1 MKYIRLFDNAQQR
14 EVAHSFTDYNILQ
27 QTDNIVG
34 ISILKSTPPP
44 NDEIWYTTLSGNAV
58 TLCGTSD
65 YSTIFGANFVS
76 NTYSNGKG
84 IIKFDG
90 PVTSVCFLQKEVTED
105 DESYSNIDDFQQIR
119 LPNSVT
125 SIDSEAFKN
134 CINLKYVNIPEA
146 VTSIGNG
153 AFSFCISLNSV
164 MLPNSVTSIGH
175 KAFANCWNF
184 TSIVIPDSVT
194 SIGGYAFEGCYKV
207 SSIKIGSGVSGIT
220 GIVDDVDMCSV
231 FVGCTGLSSI
241 EVSPNN
247 NNYDSRNNCNAIIE
261 TSTNKLYVGC
271 KNTVIPNDV
280 TDIMSYSFNGCFE
293 LTSITIPDSVE
304 KVWPA
309 AFHYCTKLHDLT
321 PDPIGFSMAEV
332 IVAGQGISVEQLYAF
347 DEQVSSLGWPR
358 YGLNGKYVYYGESF
372 NDFEYVPVAGT
383 VPASFVGVKLNHNGY
398 TVTARQVLEKTYTIQ
413 KYLASNFDWESM
425 SSYLM
430 FINDYYGI
438 RIRNIGNGTIDLTM
452 RVPTI
457 GIGDDNSIE
466 TIRIDIVNSLIS
478 SMSFI
483 DNDGYKYG
491 VDFECG
497 VNIYNIWNDYYV
509 FPIEYAEATWSDN
522 PDYEKF
528 HELREKLCNEYVLMI
543 KKRLIDTVS
552 DNGDSII
559 FDDNSRENGDVMI
572 GFSNGNN
579 NYTTTLPDGNVSV
592 IGSFPHNPEAI
603 SLSIFHRNMYDI
615 NDRIDKA
622 TNDMRSSFSKLM
634 KGDFSCFSILDD
646 IKIPVSAGQYDILN
660 NLNRYMT
667 LQIPVFAASEN
678 N

>member
-34 ISILKSTPPP
+34 VSILKSTPPP

-90 PVTSVCFLQKEVTED
+90 PVTRVRFLEEYD
-105 DESYSNIDDFQQIR
+105 DSYSNIDDFQQIR

-125 SIDSEAFKN
+125 SIDREAFKN

-146 VTSIGNG
+146 VTSIGNR
-153 AFSFCISLNSV
+153 AFSYCISLNSV
-164 MLPNSVTSIGH
+164 ILPNSVTSIGH
-175 KAFANCWNF
+175 DAFKNCWSL

-194 SIGGYAFEGCYKV
+194 SIGEYAFWGCYKL

-220 GIVDDVDMCSV
+220 SIIDDGTDMCTV

-247 NNYDSRNNCNAIIE
+247 NNYDSRDNCNAIIE

-271 KNTVIPNDV
+271 KNTVIPNNV
-280 TDIMSYSFNGCFE
+280 TDIMPFSFGVCFE

-304 KVWPA
+304 KVWPV

-321 PDPIGFSMAEV
+321 PDPIGLSMAEV
-332 IVAGQGISVEQLYAF
+332 IATDKQVSVEQLYAS
-347 DEQVSSLGWPR
+347 DEHLSSLGWPR

-372 NDFEYVPVAGT
+372 NDFEYVPVSVDSSST
-383 VPASFVGVKLNHNGY
+383 PSFGGVKLNHNGY
-398 TVTARQVLEKTYTIQ
+398 TVTARQILEKVCAIQ
-413 KYLASNFDWESM
+413 NYLASNFDYESIIP
-425 SSYLM
+425 YLN
-430 FINDYYGI
+430 FINLYYGI
-438 RIRNIGNGTIDLTM
+438 RIRNISNGTIDFNM
-452 RVPTI
+452 SVPTI
-457 GIGDDNSIE
+457 RDAVK
-466 TIRIDIVNSLIS
+466 IDIYNQLTSY
-478 SMSFI
+478 MMFNC
-483 DNDGYKYG
+483 NDGYLYT
-491 VDFECG
+491 FNFSCG
-497 VNIYNIWNDYYV
+497 SLIYDIWNDYYV
-509 FPIEYAEATWSDN
+509 FPIEQAECTGGE
-522 PDYEKF
+522 DYEKSI
-528 HELREKLCNEYVLMI
+528 ELKEKLCNGYVVMI
-543 KKRLIDTVS
+543 KKQLIDNNVL
-552 DNGDSII
+552 
-559 FDDNSRENGDVMI
+559 FDGLYEEHDVMI

-579 NYTTTLPDGNVSV
+579 NYTTTLPDGNVSG
-592 IGSFPHNPEAI
+592 IGEFTNNPENI
-603 SLSIFHRNMYDI
+603 SIRIFYTI
-615 NDRIDKA
+615 SCLNDRINKVVD
-622 TNDMRSSFSKLM
+622 DMRKDPFKVM
-634 KGDFSCFSILDD
+634 KRDFSDCSILDD
-646 IKIPVSAGQYDILN
+646 IKIPISAGQYDILN
-660 NLNRYMT
+660 NLKRYMT
-667 LQIPVFAASEN
+667 LQIPEEPSEN

>member
-90 PVTSVCFLQKEVTED
+90 PVTSVYFLQDD

-125 SIDSEAFKN
+125 SIDPEAFKN

-164 MLPNSVTSIGH
+164 ILPNSVTSIGH
-175 KAFANCWNF
+175 NAFKNCWSL

-194 SIGGYAFEGCYKV
+194 SIGVYAFSGCYKL

-220 GIVDDVDMCSV
+220 GIIDNDIDMCSV

-271 KNTVIPNDV
+271 KNTVIPNNV
-280 TDIMSYSFNGCFE
+280 TDIMTYSFSVCFE

-304 KVWPA
+304 RVWPA

-321 PDPIGFSMAEV
+321 PNPIGLSMAEV
-332 IVAGQGISVEQLYAF
+332 LATDKQVSVEQLYAS
-347 DEQVSSLGWPR
+347 DEHLSSLGWPR

-372 NDFEYVPVAGT
+372 NDFEYVP
-383 VPASFVGVKLNHNGY
+383 ASVDSYPTPSFDGVKLNHNGY
-398 TVTARQVLEKTYTIQ
+398 TVTARQILEKVYAIQ
-413 KYLASNFDWESM
+413 NYLASNFDYESIIP
-425 SSYLM
+425 YLT
-430 FINDYYGI
+430 FINRYYGI
-438 RIRNIGNGTIDLTM
+438 RIRNISNGTIDFNM
-452 RVPTI
+452 SVPTI
-457 GIGDDNSIE
+457 GSAVI
-466 TIRIDIVNSLIS
+466 IDINNNFTS
-478 SMSFI
+478 SMEFNC
-483 DNDGYKYG
+483 NDGYLYTFDFTYG
-491 VDFECG
+491 G
-497 VNIYNIWNDYYV
+497 LIYDIWNDYYV
-509 FPIEYAEATWSDN
+509 FPIEYADGTSGE
-522 PDYEKF
+522 DYEKSI
-528 HELREKLCNEYVLMI
+528 ELAEKLCNGYVVMI
-543 KKRLIDTVS
+543 KKQLIDNNVL
-552 DNGDSII
+552 
-559 FDDNSRENGDVMI
+559 FDEFYEEPDVMI

-579 NYTTTLPDGNVSV
+579 NYTTTLPDGNVSW
-592 IGSFPHNPEAI
+592 IGPLVDDPESI
-603 SLSIFHRNMYDI
+603 SIRIFSNSISYL
-615 NDRIDKA
+615 NDRIYKVIK
-622 TNDMRSSFSKLM
+622 DMRKNPFKVM
-634 KGDFSCFSILDD
+634 KGDFSDCSILDD
-646 IKIPVSAGQYDILN
+646 IKIPISAGQYDILN
-660 NLNRYMT
+660 NLKRYMS
-667 LQIPVFAASEN
+667 LQIPEEPSEN

>member
-34 ISILKSTPPP
+34 VSILKSTPPP

-90 PVTSVCFLQKEVTED
+90 PVTSVCFLPDYQYQVEPEPEES
-105 DESYSNIDDFQQIR
+105 DEFPEYPIEYSNIDDFQQIR

-125 SIDSEAFKN
+125 SIDPEAFRN

-146 VTSIGNG
+146 VTSIGNA
-153 AFSFCISLNSV
+153 AFSYCISLNSV
-164 MLPNSVTSIGH
+164 ILPNSVTSIGH
-175 KAFANCWNF
+175 NAFKNCWSL

-194 SIGGYAFEGCYKV
+194 SIGGYAFGGCYKL

-220 GIVDDVDMCSV
+220 GIDDDGNDMCTV
-231 FVGCTGLSSI
+231 FAGCTGLSSI
-241 EVSPNN
+241 EVSLNN

-280 TDIMSYSFNGCFE
+280 TDIMTFSFGVCFE

-304 KVWPA
+304 RVWPA

-321 PDPIGFSMAEV
+321 PDPIGLSMAEV
-332 IVAGQGISVEQLYAF
+332 IATDKQVSVEQLYAS
-347 DEQVSSLGWPR
+347 DEHLSSLGWPR

-372 NDFEYVPVAGT
+372 NDFEYVPVSVDSSST
-383 VPASFVGVKLNHNGY
+383 PSFGGVKLNHNGY
-398 TVTARQVLEKTYTIQ
+398 TVTAQQILEKVCAIQ
-413 KYLASNFDWESM
+413 NYLASNFDYESIIP
-425 SSYLM
+425 YLT
-430 FINDYYGI
+430 FINLYYGI
-438 RIRNIGNGTIDLTM
+438 RIRNISNGTIDFNIT
-452 RVPTI
+452 VPTI
-457 GIGDDNSIE
+457 EGDVIIYIYNQFTTSI
-466 TIRIDIVNSLIS
+466 TFNC
-478 SMSFI
+478 
-483 DNDGYKYG
+483 NDGYLYTFDFTYG
-491 VDFECG
+491 GLTYD
-497 VNIYNIWNDYYV
+497 IWNDYYV
-509 FPIEYAEATWSDN
+509 FPIEHAYCIGGE
-522 PDYEKF
+522 DYEKSI
-528 HELREKLCNEYVLMI
+528 ELEEKLCNGYVVMI
-543 KKRLIDTVS
+543 KKQLIDNNVL
-552 DNGDSII
+552 
-559 FDDNSRENGDVMI
+559 FDELYEEPDVMI

-579 NYTTTLPDGNVSV
+579 NYTTTLPDGNVSG
-592 IGSFPHNPEAI
+592 IGWFINNPESI
-603 SLSIFHRNMYDI
+603 SMNIFHNSI
-615 NDRIDKA
+615 SCLNDRINKVIE
-622 TNDMRSSFSKLM
+622 DMRKDPFKVM
-634 KGDFSCFSILDD
+634 KRDFSDCSILDD
-646 IKIPVSAGQYDILN
+646 IKIPISAGQYDILN
-660 NLNRYMT
+660 NLKRYMT
-667 LQIPVFAASEN
+667 LQIPEEPSEN